1 MSQGNRAGPPIRAAI
16 YAHLSAKSDDE
27 QGIIESQIEF
37 MHCYCELN
45 DVEVHS
51 IYCDTGQADESP
63 LHQRPAGRR
72 LLADA
77 VSGAFSMVLVWRI
90 GCISERLQVLAEAH
104 HELEK
109 AGVGFKSM
117 TEPIDTTT
125 PMGRLLFR
133 IISSVPG
140 VDDKATMQVFPRGL
154 AREEDDAAESIA
166 EHLRGYATG

>member
-16 YAHLSAKSDDE
+16 YAHLSAKSGDE

-37 MHCYCELN
+37 MRRYCELN

-51 IYCDTGQADESP
+51 IYCDTDPSDESP
-63 LHQRPAGRR
+63 LHQRPAGKR

-77 VSGAFSMVLVWRI
+77 ASGAFSMVLVWRI
-90 GCISERLQVLAEAH
+90 SCISERLQVLAEAH
-104 HELEK
+104 RDLEK
-109 AGVGFKSM
+109 ASVGFKSM

-125 PMGRLLFR
+125 LMGRLLFR

-140 VDDKATMQVFPRGL
+140 VDDKATMQVFPSGL
-154 AREEDDAAESIA
+154 AGEDDAAESIA